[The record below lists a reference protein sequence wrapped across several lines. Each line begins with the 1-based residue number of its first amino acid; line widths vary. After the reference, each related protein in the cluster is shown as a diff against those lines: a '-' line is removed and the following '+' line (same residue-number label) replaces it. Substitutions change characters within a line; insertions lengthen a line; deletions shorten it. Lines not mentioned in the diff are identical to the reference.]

1 MILRHRVRHKS
12 RGQSLVEFA
21 LVVPVFIAMI
31 GGIIQLG
38 MVFWAQNTLTQ
49 VARDTGRWA
58 ATQTCSSG
66 LAALGTQ
73 ADLIARNSSLFG
85 YQNGAFASPT
95 NSGSD
100 AGVAGFATVNA
111 MAVAWVRDSVE
122 SPAQPCPPTSNEAV
136 WHVTLKMNQ
145 RVPTFFPGMQF
156 LPTLGT
162 CNSSGCFITLSS
174 TAQFR
179 MEPAP

>member
-1 MILRHRVRHKS
+1 MFREHSRHRS

-21 LVVPVFIAMI
+21 LVVPVFIALI
-31 GGIIQLG
+31 GAIVQFG

-58 ATQTCSSG
+58 ATQTECPSG
-66 LAALGTQ
+66 LAKLGTQ

-100 AGVAGFATVNA
+100 AGVAGFTTANS
-111 MAVAWVRDSVE
+111 MAVAWVHDSVE
-122 SPAQPCPPTSNEAV
+122 TPAQPCPPTSNQAV
-136 WHVTLKMNQ
+136 WHVTVKMNH
-145 RVPTFFPGMQF
+145 RVQTFFPGMQF
-156 LPTLGT
+156 LPALGT
-162 CNSSGCFITLSS
+162 CDSSGCFFTLSS